1 MDKQRYINFIKK
13 DWLAE
18 NIITVYEEED
28 RAVYFADTWKYG
40 AIAMKV
46 NDNLEEILKEYTAL
60 DGLRGDRCATFYNCL
75 SGEAIIVERIIPGIS
90 LREELDLEKRLEA
103 FCETFKVIHKI
114 PKNEKVH
121 YNYLEWLE
129 NAVDFCVDNNIDN
142 DLTEKIKI
150 ARDIGKEL
158 FDKYTERYLLHGD
171 LHHDNILLKND
182 GKYSI
187 IDPKGVIGPRIFDIP
202 RFILN
207 ELDENLN
214 KTGKEHILK
223 VINKLASML
232 CYDEEDIRKLFF
244 METMLANIWCVED
257 DEDID
262 ESAMNM
268 AFEIL
273 QNI

>member
-13 DWLAE
+13 AWLAE

-28 RAVYFADTWKYG
+28 RAVYYADTWKYG

-46 NDNLEEILKEYTAL
+46 NDNLEEILKEYSAL
-60 DGLRGDRCATFYNCL
+60 EGLRGDRCATVYNGL
-75 SGEAIIVERIIPGIS
+75 GGEALIIERIIPGKS
-90 LREELDLEKRLEA
+90 LREELDLDKRLEA
-103 FCETFKVIHKI
+103 FCETFKAIHKI
-114 PKNEKVH
+114 PQNEKVH
-121 YNYLEWLE
+121 YNYLKWLE
-129 NAVDFCVDNNIDN
+129 SAVDFCVNNNIDN
-142 DLTEKIKI
+142 DLAGKMKI

-158 FDKYTERYLLHGD
+158 FDKYPERYLLHGD

-187 IDPKGVIGPRIFDIP
+187 IDPKGVIGPKIFDIP
-202 RFILN
+202 RFVLN

-223 VINKLASML
+223 VISKLADFL
-232 CYDEEDIRKLFF
+232 DYDEEDIRKLFF

-262 ESAMNM
+262 ESAIDM